1 MDISRSVGACS
12 VEQLATAGITMEVGD
27 DGLFRYFWTDSG
39 DPVPSDHSVVVAVV
53 GDDRSDGLLGSAP
66 VLPADSQHDEG
77 LASELLGDTS
87 EPPSRSVR
95 RTRSTRPLVG
105 AAAALVLFSGVGLAL
120 WSPSNDPAPVRQA
133 PALGVPAALAPAV
146 VPVSWSEQARTRLD
160 ELEQRLAEAEAAEQA
175 WVSMSPERREGLVP
189 PDVPELVTRVQDLQ
203 RTTTV
208 LETDLA
214 TADALEESSAQLAA
228 MEHQLASVSQAL
240 SAPPAPPS
248 EDVTRQLSA
257 QKAMLE
263 SQAASLRESV
273 DRYQERVQEATAA
286 PLPAVEDSDAPAR
299 VLTLVNQE
307 QDPTPD
313 PVTTEELAAREPE
326 STVVVEESV
335 DPPADPPNAPDP
347 EDADLPQAVEPSSPE
362 QPPAQPEQ
370 SASDSAGVSVSVPD
384 INVDIGNGVGMG
396 AGPSS
401 DSDGADINVNVGG
414 LLSISVGGS
423 SAGREDSGGDG
434 ESDGLRDVPVDV
446 SPPASPSVDAAP
458 VEPAPPTVEDTLVP
472 PLPAPVEPDPV
483 VVDPDAVQAS
493 AQEVRDRALRCAED
507 VREAVDAAAAGQCA
521 EDAASS
527 TEALLA
533 DVNEQLAEIDRQ
545 LAGQ

>member
-1 MDISRSVGACS
+1 
-12 VEQLATAGITMEVGD
+12 MEVGD

-39 DPVPSDHSVVVAVV
+39 DPVSSDHSVIVAAV
-53 GDDRSDGLLGSAP
+53 GDGRSDDLLGSAP
-66 VLPADSQHDEG
+66 VLPADPQHDEG

-87 EPPSRSVR
+87 GAPSSSVR

-133 PALGVPAALAPAV
+133 PALGVPAALAPEV
-146 VPVSWSEQARTRLD
+146 VPVSWSTEAQSRLA
-160 ELEQRLAEAEAAEQA
+160 ELETQLAEAEAAEQA

-189 PDVPELVTRVQDLQ
+189 PEVPELVTRVQDLQ

-214 TADALEESSAQLAA
+214 TAAALEDSSAQLAST
-228 MEHQLASVSQAL
+228 EHQLASVSQAL
-240 SAPPAPPS
+240 AAPPAPPS

-257 QKAMLE
+257 QRAMLVK
-263 SQAASLRESV
+263 QAASLRGSV
-273 DRYQERVQEATAA
+273 DLYQERVQEATAA

-299 VLTLVNQE
+299 VHALVNQE

-326 STVVVEESV
+326 SVAVVEESV
-335 DPPADPPNAPDP
+335 DPPADPPTASDP
-347 EDADLPQAVEPSSPE
+347 EDADLPPAVEPSTPE
-362 QPPAQPEQ
+362 QPPEQP
-370 SASDSAGVSVSVPD
+370 ASDSAGVSVSVPD
-384 INVDIGNGVGMG
+384 VNVDIGNGVGVG
-396 AGPSS
+396 AGSSS
-401 DSDGADINVNVGG
+401 DSDGDAVNVNVGG

-423 SAGREDSGGDG
+423 SAGREESSGEDSGGDG
-434 ESDGLRDVPVDV
+434 ESDGLREVPADV
-446 SPPASPSVDAAP
+446 SPPTSPPADAAP
-458 VEPAPPTVEDTLVP
+458 AEPAPPTVEDTLVP
-472 PLPAPVEPDPV
+472 PPPAPVEPDPV

-493 AQEVRDRALRCAED
+493 AQGVRDRALRCAED
-507 VREAVDAAAAGQCA
+507 AREAADAAAAGQCA

>member
-1 MDISRSVGACS
+1 
-12 VEQLATAGITMEVGD
+12 
-27 DGLFRYFWTDSG
+27 
-39 DPVPSDHSVVVAVV
+39 
-53 GDDRSDGLLGSAP
+53 
-66 VLPADSQHDEG
+66 
-77 LASELLGDTS
+77 
-87 EPPSRSVR
+87 
-95 RTRSTRPLVG
+95 
-105 AAAALVLFSGVGLAL
+105 
-120 WSPSNDPAPVRQA
+120 
-133 PALGVPAALAPAV
+133 
-146 VPVSWSEQARTRLD
+146 
-160 ELEQRLAEAEAAEQA
+160 
-175 WVSMSPERREGLVP
+175 MSPERREGLVP
-189 PDVPELVTRVQDLQ
+189 PEVPELVTRVQDLQ

-214 TADALEESSAQLAA
+214 TADALEDSSARLAST
-228 MEHQLASVSQAL
+228 EHQLASVSQAL
-240 SAPPAPPS
+240 AAPPAPPS

-326 STVVVEESV
+326 STVVVEEPV
-335 DPPADPPNAPDP
+335 DPPADPPTAPEPD
-347 EDADLPQAVEPSSPE
+347 DLDLPQTEEVES
-362 QPPAQPEQ
+362 PAQPEQ
-370 SASDSAGVSVSVPD
+370 PASASAGVSVTVPD
-384 INVDIGNGVGMG
+384 VDVDLGNGVDVGVG
-396 AGPSS
+396 DGSSGSS
-401 DSDGADINVNVGG
+401 DGDAVNVNVGG
-414 LLSISVGGS
+414 LLSISVSGS
-423 SAGREDSGGDG
+423 SASDG
-434 ESDGLRDVPVDV
+434 ESSGENSSGDVESVDVPTPPLADV
-446 SPPASPSVDAAP
+446 APA
-458 VEPAPPTVEDTLVP
+458 EPAPPVVEVA
-472 PLPAPVEPDPV
+472 PAESAAPAESDPV

-507 VREAVDAAAAGQCA
+507 AREAADAAAAGQCA
-521 EDAASS
+521 ADAASS